1 MSHFTGESPVFV
13 PMICGDRES
22 SNDRMEARGFWEI
35 NIHFIRD
42 FFPVGLKGYV
52 EVTGGELSD
61 GTLQKSALFSPQV
74 WEVSSN

>member
-1 MSHFTGESPVFV
+1 
-13 PMICGDRES
+13 
-22 SNDRMEARGFWEI
+22 MEARGFWEI
-35 NIHFIRD
+35 NIHFLRD